1 MPINQKPRLHQL
13 VMCVNVFVKKDGK
26 YLMLKRSSDKTYAPD
41 VVHPIGG
48 KIESDEAPYFA
59 AQREVLEEAGI
70 KIKNMR
76 LEAVVLELKP
86 YRETGGNWLIFH
98 FTADYD
104 SGNVGETD
112 EGELVLLDAKEVL
125 NRKLFP
131 SIREIIGHV
140 LNSDDGT
147 VFATFEH
154 DKDGSIVQKT
164 KRIDICAMKNT
175 LQVE

>member
-1 MPINQKPRLHQL
+1 MPANQKPRIHQL
-13 VMCVNVFVKKDGK
+13 VICVNVFVRKDGK
-26 YLMLKRSSDKTYAPD
+26 YLMLKRSSGKTYAPD

-48 KIESDEAPYFA
+48 KIEPDEAPFLA

-86 YRETGGNWLIFH
+86 YKTTEGNWLIFH

-104 SGNVGETD
+104 SGDKSETD
-112 EGELVLLDAKEVL
+112 EGELILLDAKEIL
-125 NRKLFP
+125 DQKLFP
-131 SIREIIGHV
+131 SVREIIGHI
-140 LNSDDGT
+140 LDPDDGT

-154 DKDGSIVQKT
+154 DWEGKIIQKT
-164 KRIDICAMKNT
+164 KRIDICP
-175 LQVE
+175 V